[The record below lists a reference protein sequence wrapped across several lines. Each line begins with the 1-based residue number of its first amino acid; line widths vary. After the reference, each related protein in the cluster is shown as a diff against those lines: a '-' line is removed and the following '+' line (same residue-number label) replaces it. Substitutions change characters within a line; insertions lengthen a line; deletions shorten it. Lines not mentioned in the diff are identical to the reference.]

1 MLIDLRSLCNKYKF
15 LPKGIIHVGAHKGE
29 ELSIYEDLGIE
40 NVIWVEANPKIFE
53 SLSENIK
60 KFKNHKAYN
69 FLVSNKNDEEYI
81 FHVTNNG
88 ESSSILELER
98 HKIHH
103 SHIHVVEDIVL
114 KSKKIDTIIEE
125 FNIDLNKYNFL
136 NLDIQGAELLALK
149 GFLKGLEKIEYVY
162 TEVNSG
168 EVYKDCAKIEE
179 LDFFL
184 KEYNFERVE
193 TNMTQYE
200 WGDAFY
206 KKNKK

>member
-1 MLIDLRSLCNKYKF
+1 M
-15 LPKGIIHVGAHKGE
+15 
-29 ELSIYEDLGIE
+29 
-40 NVIWVEANPKIFE
+40 
-53 SLSENIK
+53 
-60 KFKNHKAYN
+60 
-69 FLVSNKNDEEYI
+69 
-81 FHVTNNG
+81 
-88 ESSSILELER
+88 
-98 HKIHH
+98 
-103 SHIHVVEDIVL
+103 
-114 KSKKIDTIIEE
+114 
-125 FNIDLNKYNFL
+125 NKYNFL

-206 KKNKK
+206 RKK

>member
-15 LPKGIIHVGAHKGE
+15 IPKGIIHVGAHKGE
-29 ELSIYEDLGIE
+29 EVYIYDELGID

-53 SLSENIK
+53 ILSENIK
-60 KFKNHKAYN
+60 KFKKNKAFNY
-69 FLVSNKNDEEYI
+69 LVSDFDDKECLFYI
-81 FHVTNNG
+81 TNNG

-103 SHIHVVEDIVL
+103 SHIHVTDNIVL
-114 KSKKIDTIIEE
+114 NSKKIDSIISEQ
-125 FNIDLNKYNFL
+125 NIEISNYNFL

-149 GFLKGLEKIEYVY
+149 GFSEGLKNIDYVY
-162 TEVNSG
+162 TEVNTG
-168 EVYKDCAKIEE
+168 EVYKNCAKIEE

-184 KEYNFERVE
+184 KNYNFERVE
-193 TNMTQYE
+193 TKMTQYE

-206 KKNKK
+206 MKKK